1 MRGPIVRVE
10 TGVPGLD
17 KLVNGGFVKNSI
29 ILLSGASGTGKTIF
43 GSQFIWRGLL
53 KGENGI
59 YLSFEEPSEDIL
71 TSAYQLGM
79 DFEKYIRAKRC
90 AFEYI
95 PPHSLDE
102 VDFEIFKRIERIQ
115 AKRLVIDSL
124 TILSLATKSDDEA
137 KMRGR
142 MFDILQKIK
151 KSGVTSLVISE
162 VLEGQQGVSR
172 FGFEEFIAD
181 GVIQLHYLEYS
192 IGGVPRSMIIRKMR
206 NTKHGLDIYPFEITE
221 RGIAL
226 KAR

>member
-1 MRGPIVRVE
+1 LDRLLI
-10 TGVPGLD
+10 GV
-17 KLVNGGFVKNSI
+17 FVKSSI
-29 ILLSGASGTGKTIF
+29 NLLSGVSGTGKTIF
-43 GSQFIWRGLL
+43 ASKFLCQGLL
-53 KGENGI
+53 KGETGI
-59 YLSFEEPSEDIL
+59 YLSFEEPAEDIL
-71 TSAYQLGM
+71 VSAYQLGM
-79 DFEKYIRAKRC
+79 DFEKYIRAKR
-90 AFEYI
+90 AVFEFI

-102 VDFEIFKRIERIQ
+102 IDFEIFKRIERIQ

-137 KMRGR
+137 KMRSR

-162 VLEGQQGVSR
+162 LLEGQQGVSR

-192 IGGVPRSMIIRKMR
+192 IGGVPRSLIIRKMR

-221 RGIAL
+221 KGIVL
-226 KAR
+226 KTR

>member
-1 MRGPIVRVE
+1 MRAPLVRIE
-10 TGVPGLD
+10 TGIPGLD
-17 KLVNGGFVKNSI
+17 KLIDGGFVKNSI
-29 ILLSGASGTGKTIF
+29 NLLTGASGTGKTIF
-43 GSQFIWRGLL
+43 ASQFIWKGLL
-53 KGENGI
+53 KGETGI
-59 YLSFEEPSEDIL
+59 YLSFEEPANDIL
-71 TSAYQLGM
+71 VSASQLGM

-90 AFEYI
+90 MIEYI

-102 VDFEIFKRIERIQ
+102 IDFEIFKRIEKIQ

-124 TILSLATKSDDEA
+124 TILSLAIKSADEA
-137 KMRGR
+137 KMRSR

-151 KSGVTSLVISE
+151 KSGVTSIIISE
-162 VLEGQQGVSR
+162 VLEGQQSVSR

-221 RGIAL
+221 RGIVL
-226 KAR
+226 RGR